1 MNMISKTGGVAQS
14 CFYQSI
20 ARMLGHC
27 SLTKVTIKAYID
39 RLGSLIH
46 DSSAVLFGE
55 EEGAVGGYANC
66 EARVERLIEYRL
78 LKERTDVEKYERV
91 PVGPPR
97 LPPSLSRA
105 VASDPAVWVASR
117 EMTAISGDCRR
128 ASKKKRLVGTGG
140 VNVPPG
146 LGGP

>member
-1 MNMISKTGGVAQS
+1 MNMTSKTGVVAQT
-14 CFYQSI
+14 CFFQAI

-27 SLTKVTIKAYID
+27 SLTKVTMKTYID
-39 RLGSLIH
+39 RIGSLIH
-46 DSSAVLFGE
+46 DNSAVLFGE

-66 EARVERLIEYRL
+66 EARVERLLEYRL
-78 LKERTDVEKYERV
+78 LNEGTDVVKYERV

-105 VASDPAVWVASR
+105 VASDTAVLVASR
-117 EMTAISGDCRR
+117 EMADISGDCRR
-128 ASKKKRLVGTGG
+128 ASKRKRLVGKGG